1 MDGDGKIIAL
11 GDSAATVV
19 VKHWPLSYAISLFLL
34 GLVVVLTVIVVI
46 ARGALGSL
54 EQRGKLVIDPL
65 ILGLIAESTIL
76 SAQAG
81 YLLLALFGVLW
92 IALGIWWGRR
102 AKSYDGF
109 AVAGRNVGLALATA
123 TAVATWITSNTTML
137 APQFALQLGIWG
149 ALAYSTAS
157 FGLFA
162 FAPMSGRIRQ
172 LMPRGYTAVEFV
184 RRRYGPLG
192 SVPFLIISL
201 FYAVTWLISM
211 AMAGGK
217 LLNVLSGIPYE
228 VGMTVVI
235 GVCVL
240 YTLFGGMYAV
250 IGTDFI
256 QSIIILVGLVVVA
269 VAVISQVEI
278 AEVHEKLQADRPML
292 LSILFPAALMAL
304 FNNMLFGFGEIFH
317 SNVWWSRASAMREG
331 VGPKAYALGG
341 LLWLPVPIVAGFLGL
356 AAPALGIGIS
366 NPDTVGPLVAATLL
380 GTGGALLVFVVVFC
394 SLASSIDSLLAAT
407 SDLIVND
414 MAEPMVG
421 HLSDSQKRQGS
432 VLAIIGLGVLAWAV
446 ALPNIGTLATVLF
459 FAGPMVGSC
468 IWPIVGG
475 LYFRRASP
483 LAACAA
489 MLSGS
494 LLGLIAYFAIGW
506 FVASLV
512 GAAVSGVVFGIALGW
527 RADEFDFQSLSSV
540 DDRCE
545 HPPAGATNA

>member
-1 MDGDGKIIAL
+1 VSLLTSPGWLDQPLLANEWSGMSAYL
-11 GDSAATVV
+11 GTSGQFGM
-19 VKHWPLSYAISLFLL
+19 I
-34 GLVVVLTVIVVI
+34 G
-46 ARGALGSL
+46 
-54 EQRGKLVIDPL
+54 QQ
-65 ILGLIAESTIL
+65 TIL
-76 SAQAG
+76 SPQAG
-81 YLLLALFGVLW
+81 YVMLGVFGLLW

-137 APQFALQLGIWG
+137 APQFALELGVWG

-162 FAPMSGRIRQ
+162 FAPMSGRIRK
-172 LMPRGYTAVEFV
+172 LMPHGYTAVEFV
-184 RRRYGPLG
+184 RSRYGPLG
-192 SVPFLIISL
+192 AIPFLIISL

-235 GVCVL
+235 TVCVL

-256 QSIIILVGLVVVA
+256 QSIIILIGLVVVA
-269 VAVISQVEI
+269 VAVLVQIDI
-278 AEVHEKLQADRPML
+278 RDVHTTLETRRPML

-317 SNVWWSRASAMREG
+317 SNVWWSRAFAMREG

-341 LLWLPVPIVAGFLGL
+341 LLWLPVPIIAGFLGL

-366 NPDTVGPLVAATLL
+366 QPDTVGPLVAATLL
-380 GTGGALLVFVVVFC
+380 GTGGAMLVFVVVFC

-407 SDLIVND
+407 SDLLVND
-414 MAEPMVG
+414 IAEPIAGGQV
-421 HLSDSQKRQGS
+421 SDAQKRRWS
-432 VLAIIGLGVLAWAV
+432 MFAIVVLGVLAWSIAW
-446 ALPNIGTLATVLF
+446 PNVGTLATVLF

-475 LYFRRASP
+475 LYFRQASP
-483 LAACAA
+483 LAACLA
-489 MLSGS
+489 MLAGSGC
-494 LLGLIAYFAIGW
+494 GLIAYFTIGW

-512 GAAVSGVVFGIALGW
+512 GAAVSGVVFGITVLLAP
-527 RADEFDFQSLSSV
+527 DDFDFQSLAAQQ
-540 DDRCE
+540 
-545 HPPAGATNA
+545 PTNPAGDTTGAAR

>member
-1 MDGDGKIIAL
+1 MLRAREVPAN
-11 GDSAATVV
+11 AAHVV
-19 VKHWPLSYAISLFLL
+19 AVANAQHRLARICQRTWGWRADHRYSVPW
-34 GLVVVLTVIVVI
+34 LVTCC
-46 ARGALGSL
+46 
-54 EQRGKLVIDPL
+54 
-65 ILGLIAESTIL
+65 
-76 SAQAG
+76 
-81 YLLLALFGVLW
+81 LAAFGVLW

-102 AKSYDGF
+102 AKSYEGF

-162 FAPMSGRIRQ
+162 FAPMSGRIRK
-172 LMPRGYTAVEFV
+172 LMPHGYTAVEFV
-184 RRRYGPLG
+184 RRRFGRLG
-192 SVPFLIISL
+192 SIPFLIISL

-228 VGMTVVI
+228 VGMTVVV

-256 QSIIILVGLVVVA
+256 QSIIILLGLVVVA
-269 VAVISQVEI
+269 IAVLTQIDVAD
-278 AEVHEKLQADRPML
+278 VHAKLETDRPML
-292 LSILFPAALMAL
+292 LSIFFPAALMAL

-317 SNVWWSRASAMREG
+317 SNVWWSRAFAMREG

-366 NPDTVGPLVAATLL
+366 QPDTVGPLVAATLL
-380 GTGGALLVFVVVFC
+380 GTGGALMVFVVVFC

-414 MAEPMVG
+414 MAEPLLG
-421 HLSDSQKRQGS
+421 GGATDAQKRRWS
-432 VLAIIGLGVLAWAV
+432 VLRSSDLACWLGRLPGQMSGHWRRFYFLLDRWSAV
-446 ALPNIGTLATVLF
+446 AFGRLW
-459 FAGPMVGSC
+459 AGFTPVGPVRS
-468 IWPIVGG
+468 
-475 LYFRRASP
+475 RRASP
-483 LAACAA
+483 CVQVAF
-489 MLSGS
+489 S
-494 LLGLIAYFAIGW
+494 GLIAYFTIGW

-512 GAAVSGVVFGIALGW
+512 GAAVSGVVFGISMLLAP
-527 RADEFDFQSLSSV
+527 DDFEFESLIRP
-540 DDRCE
+540 DLAGHQLAGNGRTL
-545 HPPAGATNA
+545 AGATS

>member
-1 MDGDGKIIAL
+1 MTVTFAV
-11 GDSAATVV
+11 AAC
-19 VKHWPLSYAISLFLL
+19 LAQ
-34 GLVVVLTVIVVI
+34 G
-46 ARGALGSL
+46 
-54 EQRGKLVIDPL
+54 
-65 ILGLIAESTIL
+65 TIL
-76 SAQAG
+76 PPATG
-81 YLLLALFGVLW
+81 YLLLVIFGVLW
-92 IALGIWWGRR
+92 VLLGVWWGRR

-162 FAPMSGRIRQ
+162 FAPMSGRIRE
-172 LMPRGYTAVEFV
+172 LMPHGYTAVEFI
-184 RRRYGPLG
+184 RRRYGPVG
-192 SVPFLIISL
+192 SVPFLIISF
-201 FYAVTWLISM
+201 FYAMTWLISM

-228 VGMTVVI
+228 IGMSVVV

-256 QSIIILVGLVVVA
+256 QSIIILLGLIVVA
-269 VAVISQVEI
+269 VAVLATVEVS
-278 AEVHEKLQADRPML
+278 EVHARLASERPML
-292 LSILFPAALMAL
+292 LSIMFPAALMAL

-317 SNVWWSRASAMREG
+317 SNVWWSRAFAMREG

-356 AAPALGIGIS
+356 AVPALGIGVAQ
-366 NPDTVGPLVAATLL
+366 PDTAGPLVAASLL
-380 GTGGALLVFVVVFC
+380 GTGGAVLVFIVVFC

-414 MAEPMVG
+414 VIEPMSRRNLQDG
-421 HLSDSQKRQGS
+421 TKRK
-432 VLAIIGLGVLAWAV
+432 LAMISIIVLGVIAWSV
-446 ALPNIGTLATVLF
+446 AYPNIGTLATVLF
-459 FAGPMVGSC
+459 FAGPLVGSC

-475 LYFRRASP
+475 LYFRRPGPSAAGAS
-483 LAACAA
+483 
-489 MLSGS
+489 MIGGS
-494 LLGLIAYFAIGW
+494 TIGLVAYFAIGW

-512 GAAVSGVVFGIALGW
+512 GAIVSGIIYGALTWIAPD
-527 RADEFDFQSLSSV
+527 RFDFALLSRRPDSPTDRIEQSPLVSGS
-540 DDRCE
+540 
-545 HPPAGATNA
+545 GAS